1 MLINSRKNSQTNRMY
16 SSEQELVDH
25 FISSIDHQLSP
36 WGIAGVNTEFNYA
49 RGKTDIVIIDRNG
62 AVIAIEA
69 KLDKWKYAIH
79 QAYRNLC
86 FANQSYVL
94 LPTESYQ
101 IACFM

>member
-1 MLINSRKNSQTNRMY
+1 MY

-79 QAYRNLC
+79 QAYRNRC

-94 LPTESYQ
+94 LPSN
-101 IACFM
+101 IAKQEENTRALLFFLICIS